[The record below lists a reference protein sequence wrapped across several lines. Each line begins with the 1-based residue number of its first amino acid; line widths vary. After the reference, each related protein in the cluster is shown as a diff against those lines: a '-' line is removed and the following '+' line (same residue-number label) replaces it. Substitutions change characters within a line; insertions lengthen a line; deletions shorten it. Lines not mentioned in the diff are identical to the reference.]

1 MIDAQGVDAALSD
14 YEKLQ
19 RTPATRYDCS
29 EAELNSLGYTLL
41 ERRRNV
47 DAIRVFDLNARQ
59 FPSSSNAFD
68 SLGEALS
75 RSGRRAEAAQA
86 YSRALE
92 LDPSN
97 VNARAKL
104 QEVKS
109 RTWQLTAAAAVFVVG
124 VSGAWFLLSRL
135 KRSRASGPSSE

>member
-1 MIDAQGVDAALSD
+1 MVTKVHSC
-14 YEKLQ
+14 
-19 RTPATRYDCS
+19 RTP
-29 EAELNSLGYTLL
+29 
-41 ERRRNV
+41 RNRSPFEIPV
-47 DAIRVFDLNARQ
+47 ICAMRV
-59 FPSSSNAFD
+59 SSAPRD
-68 SLGEALS
+68 
-75 RSGRRAEAAQA
+75 
-86 YSRALE
+86 SRALE